1 MKEHLLAVP
10 TFPKETNTPDPQLRE
25 QIVALLGKFTEAWK
39 DNDAAALAALYTQ
52 DGLLCDADGSGPH
65 YGRPAIEKSFAD
77 GFKQF
82 HFSNHVTTPDQ
93 YSPHV
98 IGTAGNEAW
107 AFGEWSMTIQGK
119 NGGGP
124 MQIKG
129 NWGAIFVRE
138 RDGWKA
144 RVVVIN
150 GPPPEPAQTK

>member
-1 MKEHLLAVP
+1 MFGWRMEEEAKLEFIITV
-10 TFPKETNTPDPQLRE
+10 NWCRE
-25 QIVALLGKFTEAWK
+25 DGSIAT
-39 DNDAAALAALYTQ
+39 

-144 RVVVIN
+144 RMVVIN

>member
-10 TFPKETNTPDPQLRE
+10 TFPQETNTPDPQLRG
-25 QIVALLGKFTEAWK
+25 ADCRAPWK
-39 DNDAAALAALYTQ
+39 IYCGMERQRCCRFSRPYTQ

-65 YGRPAIEKSFAD
+65 YGRQAIEKSFAD

-129 NWGAIFVRE
+129 NWELFLFVSAMA
-138 RDGWKA
+138 GKHAW
-144 RVVVIN
+144 
-150 GPPPEPAQTK
+150 